1 MKKRGQRMMRKE
13 MNKRGEKRKHGDLP
27 NHYPWA
33 DQPTPDRTEN
43 LRDCS
48 KSKKP
53 KTRVKELGISIN
65 LSNRSEINMKLGLP
79 SVLKTKSKQTKT

>member
-1 MKKRGQRMMRKE
+1 MMRKE
-13 MNKRGEKRKHGDLP
+13 MKKRGEERKHGDLP
-27 NHYPWA
+27 NHYTCA
-33 DQPTPDRTEN
+33 DQPTPDRTEI
-43 LRDCS
+43 LLDCS

-79 SVLKTKSKQTKT
+79 SDLKNKQTKT